1 MWTPEAR
8 EKYKRENR
16 EYILE
21 QSRQYA
27 RRRYKLEPEKVK
39 ASYRKS
45 MERLNDVVYKAKD
58 NPCLDFG
65 KTFPS
70 CAMQFDHVR
79 GEKLNDIAV
88 LRTRGSLQKL
98 QEEIAKC
105 DLVCANCHAIR
116 TCIRD
121 TRPKSRRCTHE

>member
-58 NPCLDFG
+58 NPCLDCG